1 MTNKKREQIEPQQ
14 SRGKYFSMDQFRRFY
29 NTCRIPMKKQDRLD
43 VHFRTSKLI

>member
-29 NTCRIPMKKQDRLD
+29 TTCRIPIEETR
-43 VHFRTSKLI
+43 